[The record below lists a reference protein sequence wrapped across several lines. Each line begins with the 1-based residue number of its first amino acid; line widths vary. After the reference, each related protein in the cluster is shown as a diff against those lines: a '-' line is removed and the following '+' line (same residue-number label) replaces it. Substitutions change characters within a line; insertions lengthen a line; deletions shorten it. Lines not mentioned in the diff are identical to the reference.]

1 MTKVFIY
8 KGIVG
13 IQSEETSDAI
23 ITKPGGGSL
32 GCVCDADKVKIS
44 KEALEALKKIP
55 QGNDGLG
62 EIDVF
67 KSGDKTIFG
76 WLGGY
81 IKAFNPNNIETSRDY
96 DPNLLKSSEDVEI
109 PKEFMEFVDENSN

>member
-13 IQSEETSDAI
+13 IQSEETSDALI
-23 ITKPGGGSL
+23 AKPVGGNL
-32 GCVCDADKVKIS
+32 GCVCDASKVKIS
-44 KEALEALKKIP
+44 KEALDALKTIP
-55 QGNDGLG
+55 KGHDGLG

-67 KSGDKTIFG
+67 KSGDMIVFS

-81 IKAFNPNNIETSRDY
+81 LKAFKPNEIETSRDY
-96 DPNLLKSSEDVEI
+96 NPNLLTHSEDVDI
-109 PKEFMEFVDENSN
+109 PKEFIDFVDSQI